1 VFDREEDVLD
11 RVIDQLRQPV
21 EMDPTLDAAVMSRVA
36 AGGDRLGRL
45 AAAWDWARRPRD
57 ISVSPL
63 AGLGLAAALVGIVVW
78 LAGRNPQAASAAAGP
93 STVQFVVVAPGAAS
107 VSLVGDFN
115 DWDGG
120 ATPMQAAKSGAL
132 WSVTVPLTPGR
143 YRYAFLINGTRWLAD
158 PAAPRVQ
165 DDFDAP
171 SSVVTVGG

>member
-1 VFDREEDVLD
+1 MFDRDEDVLD

-36 AGGDRLGRL
+36 AGGDRPARL
-45 AAAWDWARRPRD
+45 AAVWDWARRPRE

-63 AGLGLAAALVGIVVW
+63 AGLGLAAALVGIVIW
-78 LAGRNPQAASAAAGP
+78 FAGRNPRIAAPVAGP

-115 DWDGG
+115 DWDGA
-120 ATPMQAAKSGAL
+120 ATPMHAATSGAL

-143 YRYAFLINGTRWLAD
+143 YRYAFLVNGSRWLAD

-165 DDFDAP
+165 DDYDAP

>member
-1 VFDREEDVLD
+1 MFDREEDVVD
-11 RVIDQLRQPV
+11 RVIAQLRQPV

-36 AGGDRLGRL
+36 AGGRLGRF
-45 AAAWDWARRPRD
+45 AVAWEWARRPRD
-57 ISVSPL
+57 IAVSPL
-63 AGLGLAAALVGIVVW
+63 AGLGLAAVLVGIVVW
-78 LAGRNPQAASAAAGP
+78 LAGRSPQVAAPAAGP
-93 STVQFVVVAPGAAS
+93 NTVQFVVVAPGAAS

-120 ATPMQAAKSGAL
+120 ATPMQAAKNGAL

-143 YRYAFLINGTRWLAD
+143 YRYAFLVNGSRWLAD

-165 DDFDAP
+165 DDFNAP

>member
-1 VFDREEDVLD
+1 MFDRDDDVLD

-36 AGGDRLGRL
+36 AGGHRLGRL
-45 AAAWDWARRPRD
+45 AAVWDWVSRPRD
-57 ISVSPL
+57 IAVSPL

-78 LAGRNPQAASAAAGP
+78 LAGRNPPRAAPAAGP

-143 YRYAFLINGTRWLAD
+143 YRYAFLVNGSRWLAD

-165 DDFDAP
+165 DDYDAP